1 MPKGK
6 PKRIY
11 FIPGRGENL
20 VDEIGQLIA
29 NFGFSVQGREMI
41 SDFARLVFSEQLAL
55 IRADLLSGFWHSE
68 AVLVGRSFGAYLL
81 LHTLAE
87 MDSFPGKVLLF
98 SPVLGAGISKDRLF
112 GVLPPR
118 SKKLLKLAESGEFP
132 APRDLE
138 IHTGAE
144 DSGCHPK
151 LAERFAL
158 LVGNAKFRI
167 VPNVGHQLGE
177 EYLRGVLDKFLSEKP
192 PGSIKST

>member
-1 MPKGK
+1 MNEKTV
-6 PKRIY
+6 Y

-20 VDEIGQLIA
+20 ANGLGQIIA
-29 NFGFSVQGREMI
+29 KNGFSVQGREII
-41 SDFARLVFSEQLAL
+41 SEFARLGFSEQLAL
-55 IRADLLSGFWHSE
+55 IRADLESGFWHSE
-68 AVLVGRSFGAYLL
+68 AHLVGCSFGAYLL

-118 SKKLLKLAESGEFP
+118 SKKLLKLAESREFP

-144 DSGCHPK
+144 DSGCDP
-151 LAERFAL
+151 RFAKRLAL
-158 LVGNAKFRI
+158 LVGNTKLHI
-167 VPNVGHQLGE
+167 LPNIGHQLGE
-177 EYLRGVLDKFLSEKP
+177 QYVRSVLDRFLIENPANSVE
-192 PGSIKST
+192 ST